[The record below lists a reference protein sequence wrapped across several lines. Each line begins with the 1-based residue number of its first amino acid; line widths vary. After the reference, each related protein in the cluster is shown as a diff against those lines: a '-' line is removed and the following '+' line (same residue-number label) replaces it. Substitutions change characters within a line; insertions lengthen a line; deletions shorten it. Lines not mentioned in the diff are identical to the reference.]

1 MHSSA
6 KPRSNSSPKPGC
18 AEILASATPI
28 AYRARVHAPRP
39 QGEETGRLILNGAEL
54 FAEPSGA
61 LWWPAEATLIVADLH
76 LEKGTSYA
84 RRGVLL
90 PPYDTRTTLGRLAA
104 AIGPRVRRIVCLG
117 DSFHDGDGPTRL
129 DDGDASALRQLVA
142 SHEWIWVTG
151 NHDPAL
157 PAELGGRV
165 VAGELRLDGLVL
177 RHQAEADPVGEVS
190 GHYHPKAHVH
200 VRGHRLSG
208 ACFIHDERR
217 IVLPAF
223 GAYTGGLHIESEP
236 IRGLFRASF
245 RVDLVIRG
253 QLMRQEFAA
262 AGL

>member
-1 MHSSA
+1 M
-6 KPRSNSSPKPGC
+6 PV
-18 AEILASATPI
+18 L
-28 AYRARVHAPRP
+28 RP
-39 QGEETGRLILNGAEL
+39 QSEETGRLILNGVEL

-61 LWWPAEATLIVADLH
+61 LWWPSAATLIVADLH

-117 DSFHDGDGPTRL
+117 DSFHDGDGPARL
-129 DDGDASALRQLVA
+129 SESDALALRQLVA
-142 SHEWIWVTG
+142 AHEWIWVTG

-157 PAELGGRV
+157 PIELGGRV
-165 VAGELRLDGLVL
+165 VAGELRLDRLVL
-177 RHQAEADPVGEVS
+177 RHQAASDPAGEVS
-190 GHYHPKAHVH
+190 GHYHPKAHID
-200 VRGHRLSG
+200 VRGHRLRG

-223 GAYTGGLHIESEP
+223 GAYAGGLHIESEP
-236 IRGLFRASF
+236 IRALFQTSF

-262 AGL
+262 GS